1 MQILEKRE
9 AMSIPPLLR
18 LAFRPFFLCGSLL
31 ALLAIQLWVH
41 AYLGVAGRWQPV
53 GGWLAWHRHELLFGF
68 VAAIIVGFLLT
79 AVQTWTGRPGL
90 SGKPLAGLLLVWLA
104 ARASWLLGMPLWVLL
119 PLNLSFLLLAAL
131 LMARQL
137 WAVRQQRNYPTVA
150 ILLAL
155 LLADAQSLAGLA
167 LDDQDWQ
174 RRGVLAAVWLVVAM
188 MTLIGG
194 RVIPFFIQRG
204 LGLPVIVKPILW
216 LDRAL
221 LLGAVLVALLQAT
234 GTALSANLPVALL
247 FLLLGVG
254 HALRLGRW
262 FDCRLFSLPLL
273 WSLFLA
279 YAWLVLACLGMAL
292 WHAGWLLSFSQPLHA
307 LTVGSMAGLI
317 LAMMAR
323 VTLGHTG
330 RPLVLPAG
338 MRWGFI
344 LLNVGAVARVFL
356 VGLWPRGGLWLAMAC
371 WSLAFAIYLWRYAPM
386 LCRTRAD
393 GHPG

>member
-1 MQILEKRE
+1 MQITEKRQ
-9 AMSIPPLLR
+9 AMKIPPLLR
-18 LAFRPFFLCGSLL
+18 LAFRPFFLFGSLL
-31 ALLAIQLWVH
+31 ALLAIPFWVH
-41 AYLGVAGRWQPV
+41 AFLGAAGPWQPV
-53 GGWLAWHRHELLFGF
+53 GGWLAWHRHELVFGF
-68 VAAIIVGFLLT
+68 AGAIIVGFLLT
-79 AVQTWTGRPGL
+79 AVQTWTGRPSI

-104 ARASWLLGMPLWVLL
+104 ARASWLLAAPLWLL
-119 PLNLSFLLLAAL
+119 IPLNLLFLLLAAL
-131 LMARQL
+131 MMGRLL
-137 WAVRQQRNYPTVA
+137 WAVRQKNNYPTVA
-150 ILLAL
+150 ILLLL
-155 LLADAQSLAGLA
+155 LLAEAQCLAGLA
-167 LDDQDWQ
+167 LEDHDWQ
-174 RRGVLAAVWLVVAM
+174 RRAVLAAVWLVATM

-204 LGLPVIVKPILW
+204 LGRPAAVKPVLW

-221 LLGAVLVALLQAT
+221 LLGAALIAVLHAAGLAGLP
-234 GTALSANLPVALL
+234 NLPVALL

-254 HALRLGRW
+254 HAVRMGRW
-262 FDCRLFSLPLL
+262 FDRGLFGVPLL
-273 WSLFLA
+273 WSLYLA

-292 WHAGWLLSFSQPLHA
+292 WHAGWLANYSQPLHA

-317 LAMMAR
+317 LAMLAR

-338 MRWGFI
+338 VRWAFV
-344 LLNVGAVARVFL
+344 LLNAGAVARVFL
-356 VGLWPRGGLWLAMAC
+356 VEFWLQGGLWLAMTC